1 MRTGIIITIESAESD
16 REHVSLNDFS
26 FQLEALRKVLS
37 NTESSLS
44 GEQAEI
50 DWQIVDLK
58 HSSPAEIVLRPIDAH
73 TDADKEDIIS
83 ETVNRVIGCFKM
95 LSENIPPPAEM
106 SQQLLG
112 HYKNF
117 SDKVQKGIL
126 RVSLKSGTDTVK
138 VNENVKAAIEAVTL
152 SETKSVGT
160 VEGRLEFLN
169 IHADRNIFRIYSAI
183 PPEKVN
189 CFFPPDKIEEARE
202 ALGRKI
208 RVSGE
213 LTYPKGNDFPR
224 DVKVQTIELLPDD
237 DDLPS
242 LMDLR
247 GVAPDVTGDLS
258 SEEFVRNLRDAE

>member
-58 HSSPAEIVLRPIDAH
+58 HSSPAEIVLRPID
-73 TDADKEDIIS
+73 TRIDTDKEDIVF
-83 ETVNRVIGCFKM
+83 ETVNKVISSLKM
-95 LSENIPPPAEM
+95 LSEDASPPVKM
-106 SQQLLG
+106 NQQLLG

-117 SDKVQKGIL
+117 SNKVQKGIL
-126 RVSLKSGTDTVK
+126 RVSLKSETDKVK
-138 VNENVKAAIEAVTL
+138 VNENVKAAIDAVTL
-152 SETKSVGT
+152 SETKSIGT

-169 IHADRNIFRIYSAI
+169 IHANQNIFRIYSAI

-213 LTYPKGNDFPR
+213 LTYPKGDDFPR
-224 DVKVQTIELLPDD
+224 DVKVQTIELFPDD
-237 DDLPS
+237 DDLPG
-242 LMDLR
+242 LADLR
-247 GVAPDVTGDLS
+247 GMAPDITGDLS